1 MLILKWRIARG
12 SNSSR
17 ESGRGFV
24 STVESTLLIRCTR
37 STKRSFITQLPK
49 NGSLEGSLRTKCIL
63 KKSMPKMM
71 KLCETLLMLK
81 VRITSY
87 ICHLIAIKRLHIHS
101 NENKHMVINVKPA
114 ILLYQ
119 F

>member
-24 STVESTLLIRCTR
+24 STAESTLLIRCTR

-49 NGSLEGSLRTKCIL
+49 NGSLEGSFSKN
-63 KKSMPKMM
+63 KMYSEEVDAEDDEIIRDS
-71 KLCETLLMLK
+71 LNAQGT
-81 VRITSY
+81 Y
-87 ICHLIAIKRLHIHS
+87 
-101 NENKHMVINVKPA
+101 N
-114 ILLYQ
+114 
-119 F
+119 